1 MGSSTSESG
10 FRRLRKL
17 TVLAVA
23 GLALAG
29 PFAIGEEAKVAPSQ
43 EPAKLME
50 TVGEPTRVTIE
61 PKDISLHGP
70 RAYQQI
76 LVTGEYAD
84 GSVRDLTR
92 LAQYA
97 SSEAGVATVTDQG
110 VIHAV
115 GNGSSTVSV
124 RAGSLEATVPVAV
137 VDFDKPRPI
146 NFKHEVMAA
155 FTRAG
160 CNSGACHGTPSGKN
174 GFRLSLQGYL
184 PDQDFEVL
192 TREVF
197 GRRTNSLQAA
207 NSLILTKGLA
217 TIPHEGGKKLWSNE
231 ETYKVIEKW
240 IAEGCQAS
248 PPESTPELASL
259 EILPKGRTLRNE
271 ATHQQV
277 VVIAHYADG
286 SKRDVTPLVKFNS
299 SDEQVATVGKNGQV
313 SFHKRGS
320 VAILCRYLH
329 LIDNAKI
336 AYIKEVPGFVWNNP
350 PEANYIDKHVF
361 AKLNQLQIL
370 PSDVCTDEEFV
381 RRVYL
386 DVTGMLPTMDEARAF
401 LADADPA
408 KRAKLIDRLLEKP
421 EYADFWAMKW
431 ADVLRNTRKQVA
443 YRGAHNYR
451 RFLAEAFEHN
461 RPFHELV
468 SELITSTGDTMMNPA
483 ANYYRVAR
491 DPQDCAETT
500 AQLFLGVRMQCAKCH
515 NHPFERWTQDD
526 YYGFAAFFARVKQK
540 KPNPNGEAEVIF
552 LARAGEVNHLRTN
565 QTMKPKAPGFPA
577 FDVQPNEDRR
587 EYLAQWL
594 SRPDNPFFAR
604 SIVNRIW
611 FHLLGK
617 GIVDP
622 VDDFRDSNPP
632 CNEELLTALADD
644 FTKSNFDFK
653 HMVRTILNSRTYQL
667 SARTNE
673 FNKDDEKYFSRAYT
687 KLLTAEQLLDA
698 ISTATG
704 VAEKYAGMPLGTR
717 AFQLPDGE
725 INHPFLQAFGQP
737 TRELACECARESEST
752 LNQALNLINGNVVH
766 TKLRDEN
773 NRIGQLMKA
782 GKPDSDI
789 IAELYFATLSRPA
802 RPAEIEGG
810 LAHIKNG
817 EDRRRALEDIHWAL
831 LNCKEFLFRH

>member
-1 MGSSTSESG
+1 MESTTGRQASKTP
-10 FRRLRKL
+10 RTLATL
-17 TVLAVA
+17 VLA
-23 GLALAG
+23 GLAWAG
-29 PFAIGEEAKVAPSQ
+29 GVAIGEENKPPQ
-43 EPAKLME
+43 PAESARLVE
-50 TVGEPTRVTIE
+50 SVGEPIRITIE
-61 PKDISLHGP
+61 PAEVSLQGP
-70 RAYQQI
+70 RGYQQI
-76 LVTGEYAD
+76 LVTGEYAN
-84 GSVRDLTR
+84 GNVRDLTR
-92 LAQYA
+92 LAGYV
-97 SSEAGVATVTDQG
+97 STDESVAGVTDQG
-110 VIHAV
+110 VIHGA
-115 GNGSSTVSV
+115 GNGSTRIAV
-124 RAGSLEATVPVAV
+124 RAGSQEASIPVTVAE
-137 VDFDKPRPI
+137 FDKPRPI
-146 NFKHEVMAA
+146 NFTQEVVAA

-197 GRRTNSLQAA
+197 GRRTNPLQAE

-217 TIPHEGGKKLWSNE
+217 KIPHEGGKKLWNNE

-240 IAEGCQAS
+240 IAEGCKAS
-248 PPESTPELASL
+248 PPESTPDLVSL
-259 EILPKGRTLRNE
+259 DILPKGRTLRNE

-277 VVIAHYADG
+277 VVIAHFADG

-336 AYIKEVPGFVWNNP
+336 AYLREVPGFVWNNP
-350 PEANYIDKHVF
+350 PAANYIDEHVF
-361 AKLNQLQIL
+361 AKLQQLQIL
-370 PSDVCTDEEFV
+370 PSDLCTDEEFV
-381 RRVYL
+381 RRVFL
-386 DVTGMLPTMDEARAF
+386 DVTGTLPTIDEAKEF
-401 LADADPA
+401 LADADVA
-408 KRAKLIDRLLEKP
+408 KRAKLIDRLLEMP

-451 RFLAEAFEHN
+451 RYLAEAFEHN

-577 FDVQPNEDRR
+577 FDVQANEDRR
-587 EYLAQWL
+587 EYLAEWL

-611 FHLLGK
+611 FHLMGK

-632 CNEELLTALADD
+632 CNEELLTALAED

-653 HMVRTILNSRTYQL
+653 HMVRVILNSRAYQFG
-667 SARTNE
+667 ARTNE
-673 FNKDDEKYFSRAYT
+673 FNKEDEKYFSRAYT
-687 KLLTAEQLLDA
+687 KLLSAEQLLDA
-698 ISTATG
+698 ISTATS
-704 VAEKYAGMPLGTR
+704 VPEKYAGMPLGTR

-766 TKLRDEN
+766 AKLRDEN
-773 NRIGQLMKA
+773 NRIGQLMKE
-782 GKPDSDI
+782 GKSDPDI

-802 RPAEIEGG
+802 RPEEIEGG
-810 LAHIKNG
+810 LAHVKNG